1 MSYEIEIA
9 PNQFS
14 KNNVVLQTIV
24 VNPVQNAPVQTLH
37 VKQEVDP
44 NIGQIVHQC
53 VQCDVYSID
62 KGQEISEYFFLV
74 FNSSKKTMIFS
85 PISALATK
93 KNIQRYSLMLM
104 HIPN

>member
-74 FNSSKKTMIFS
+74 FNSSKNNDFFP

-93 KNIQRYSLMLM
+93 KWSNQKRIYKGTF
-104 HIPN
+104 

>member
-74 FNSSKKTMIFS
+74 FNFSKNPTKIF
-85 PISALATK
+85 PNFFPRVL
-93 KNIQRYSLMLM
+93 IQKLGFFWR
-104 HIPN
+104 N

>member
-62 KGQEISEYFFLV
+62 KGQEISEYFFSCLQ
-74 FNSSKKTMIFS
+74 F
-85 PISALATK
+85 LQ
-93 KNIQRYSLMLM
+93 KNNDFF
-104 HIPN
+104 PNFCPSH

>member
-44 NIGQIVHQC
+44 NIGKEFCRAMFCLSAVLI
-53 VQCDVYSID
+53 
-62 KGQEISEYFFLV
+62 FFV
-74 FNSSKKTMIFS
+74 FK
-85 PISALATK
+85 
-93 KNIQRYSLMLM
+93 
-104 HIPN
+104 

>member
-44 NIGQIVHQC
+44 NIG
-53 VQCDVYSID
+53 
-62 KGQEISEYFFLV
+62 
-74 FNSSKKTMIFS
+74 
-85 PISALATK
+85 K
-93 KNIQRYSLMLM
+93 KNVEQCFAFKLYSFIFIFRQKYIRLR
-104 HIPN
+104 

>member
-44 NIGQIVHQC
+44 NIGKEFCRAMFCLSAVLIYLC
-53 VQCDVYSID
+53 VTYLNTKINDYS
-62 KGQEISEYFFLV
+62 
-74 FNSSKKTMIFS
+74 
-85 PISALATK
+85 
-93 KNIQRYSLMLM
+93 
-104 HIPN
+104 